1 MNSTASTD
9 TKTAATLTAAQKAE
23 AAREKLIAA
32 ARAEI
37 DAADAK
43 ASGKP
48 RRTASGGSLPDTR
61 LMSDRKADPVPA
73 EDEPAFAAEE
83 PAAPVASKPT
93 RVRKSTKPAKPA
105 VKAKAAQ
112 PVRTAKPAA
121 KPAAKATAKATKPAR
136 AAKPAAAPGKPAKAA
151 KPAGVPAWQVDAE
164 KTAANPIQGGAVL
177 KLLKKGPLTDD
188 QIRTALGKSHAWT
201 NRTTLSLA
209 HVGLT
214 VRERDGRSIVNRIVK
229 K

>member
-121 KPAAKATAKATKPAR
+121 KPAA
-136 AAKPAAAPGKPAKAA
+136 APGKPAKAA